1 MIQDM
6 RSDALCGVLKT
17 SKVASWHE
25 MLQAKDKS
33 NPPSGIDLTICRQL
47 LRICQSIPQALL
59 NPKNKDRTQVS
70 RLFPTGATFLGDT
83 SIWYAGR
90 DQNCTLTK
98 SMVNYSIPKN
108 HGDSVF
114 DPYITSIYKYICN
127 TYMFMYWDV
136 DPPSTH
142 THLKI
147 WLTVKYIKIQ
157 YNNIAYK
164 TKQHFKNKFR
174 VYYCL
179 HKLWTATM
187 ACSNLFCRRCF

>member
-1 MIQDM
+1 
-6 RSDALCGVLKT
+6 
-17 SKVASWHE
+17 

-47 LRICQSIPQALL
+47 SRICQSIPQALL
-59 NPKNKDRTQVS
+59 NPKNKDRTRVS

-83 SIWYAGR
+83 SIWYAGK

-98 SMVNYSIPKN
+98 SMVFSITQSQRIMEIQSLT
-108 HGDSVF
+108 HILQV
-114 DPYITSIYKYICN
+114 YIYICN

-142 THLKI
+142 THLKFG
-147 WLTVKYIKIQ
+147 LTVKYIKIK

-164 TKQHFKNKFR
+164 TTQHFKNKFR

>member
-1 MIQDM
+1 MLHIFSLLLHVKPQGFFWLSLVGRNLPRDTNWKSTVWLGTMIQDM

-70 RLFPTGATFLGDT
+70 RLFPTGVTFLGDT

-98 SMVNYSIPKN
+98 SMVFSITQSQRIMEIQSLT
-108 HGDSVF
+108 HILQV
-114 DPYITSIYKYICN
+114 YIYIYVIRICLCIETSTLQVPIPI
-127 TYMFMYWDV
+127 
-136 DPPSTH
+136 
-142 THLKI
+142 
-147 WLTVKYIKIQ
+147 
-157 YNNIAYK
+157 
-164 TKQHFKNKFR
+164 
-174 VYYCL
+174 
-179 HKLWTATM
+179 
-187 ACSNLFCRRCF
+187 